1 MAAGVLV
8 NALGLLTPDAL
19 VTWFYALLPPRA
31 LTAKEAA
38 RYPAF
43 AYERGADGT
52 PRLWRIHDAAR
63 DAALSPLRVSVW
75 LFRARSSKEGL
86 EAVAA
91 PGPFGAL
98 ASPSTVW
105 PADVR
110 GLFAAPRWPHLGMC
124 LVSSRPRDAGAFAF
138 LDGLESQAFRAQD
151 TGDFDR
157 AVEVSERFYRLD
169 PGPRSAAV
177 LLESYRLAGRRRRI
191 VEWTRSLPVER
202 STSVEFGLS
211 LALFARDIG
220 DEAQARS
227 LALEAAQAS
236 SSPMV
241 RRLSEL
247 PTAQWPARLR
257 DLSAAQR
264 AD

>member
-1 MAAGVLV
+1 
-8 NALGLLTPDAL
+8 
-19 VTWFYALLPPRA
+19 
-31 LTAKEAA
+31 
-38 RYPAF
+38 
-43 AYERGADGT
+43 
-52 PRLWRIHDAAR
+52 
-63 DAALSPLRVSVW
+63 
-75 LFRARSSKEGL
+75 
-86 EAVAA
+86 
-91 PGPFGAL
+91 
-98 ASPSTVW
+98 
-105 PADVR
+105 
-110 GLFAAPRWPHLGMC
+110 MC